1 MPCVFVLFDDS
12 FGGQTEADQLDNVF
26 GTLATGY
33 VALCTPVFDG
43 SERYA
48 EMYRKRFLC
57 HAGCGDKVT
66 DGQSSVNS
74 SACFFDIFRR
84 LFLTFAFYTFLRIR
98 QNK

>member
-1 MPCVFVLFDDS
+1 MPCVFVLFDDFFCGQAEANEFDDI
-12 FGGQTEADQLDNVF
+12 FGA
-26 GTLATGY
+26 LASGY